1 MNKLYLKV
9 LLIFVSLSGIAQE
22 NINKNKFR
30 QLNEELPTPNV
41 YRTAAGMPGHQYYQ
55 QQADYVIDLV
65 LDDKKQRIYGEET
78 VTYYNNSPDAL
89 PYLWIQL
96 DQNVRAKDSD
106 SKKISTA
113 KLQQYELTKRKR

>member
-65 LDDKKQRIYGEET
+65 LDDKKQRIYS
-78 VTYYNNSPDAL
+78 YFILILANLLIFPF
-89 PYLWIQL
+89 YLRTLIHL
-96 DQNVRAKDSD
+96 FLNHSVNYPSICLFL
-106 SKKISTA
+106 SINFNHILVHSF
-113 KLQQYELTKRKR
+113 